1 MNKPL
6 ALISLLLCAMLAPA
20 CVPAADVPRYRIT
33 IPSGA
38 ARHDPGGMV
47 QFFGTAT
54 ALLRVRGLSILIDP
68 GSDGGPLPPDMA
80 GADLVLLSDPDWRG
94 TAAAGWGNRPVVALR
109 GSAERLRSHGIRS
122 VYPLDTWEGITVRKG
137 GTRLR
142 LTSMPDPRGM
152 RPVMLAAMLDF
163 GPACRVLVNHGD
175 LSAAE
180 IGLIPERFPG
190 ARLALLRQGGAPLLL
205 AMAGDGH
212 GAVPAHPV
220 ARGEPYRF
228 GSPSCQ

>member
-1 MNKPL
+1 MKKPL
-6 ALISLLLCAMLAPA
+6 ALISLLLSAMLAPA
-20 CVPAADVPRYRIT
+20 SVPAADVPRYRIT

-68 GSDGGPLPPDMA
+68 GVDDGPLPPQMA
-80 GADLVLLSDPDWRG
+80 DADLVLLSDPGWRG
-94 TAAAGWGNRPVVALR
+94 MAAAGWGDRPVVTLR
-109 GSAERLRSHGIRS
+109 AGAERLRSQGLRS

-152 RPVMLAAMLDF
+152 RPAMLAAMLDF
-163 GPACRVLVNHGD
+163 GPACRVLVNHGE
-175 LSAAE
+175 LSADE

-190 ARLALLRQGGAPLLL
+190 ARLALLRQGGTPLLL

-212 GAVPAHPV
+212 GAVPAYPV

-228 GSPSCQ
+228 GSPSCR